1 MSQGER
7 SARDDDAETP
17 SPSATYLP
25 GSAVAGHRLVRMVG
39 AGGVGV
45 VYEAVHE
52 FTQRRVALK
61 LLLPCYASTEEVRER
76 ARKEAIALCRL
87 RHKNIVAV
95 HSADTLPDG
104 TVWIAMELLEGQS
117 LRRICQVES
126 PLPIARALHIG
137 IEIADGL
144 AAAHDLGIVHRD
156 VKPENVFIDR
166 HGEVKLLDLNIAKI
180 RVDGLPST
188 RPGQRFGTTAYTAP
202 EECWGEPC
210 SPASDVYAL
219 SLVIYELL
227 AGRYVFATGRG
238 LSGMP
243 SEGQLVAAH
252 MLRMPVPVH
261 ELVPSIPDYVWPVLQ
276 TGLAKRPTERFR
288 HAGAAASALREL
300 RERYLSDV
308 RAGRLAAVP
317 DAGTPGSRREH
328 HGPRT
333 PERLITA
340 PRPDESRVIVHGP
353 AAPAELGWSEA
364 REEDAAPAARE
375 REEGA
380 APAQPSAPSW
390 HPPPS
395 APPAADPGWP
405 LLVTPGPVTVRSSP
419 GGQGASLV
427 GPDQPATDRVADR
440 RWRAQLLRRC
450 AAAAVLAIPI
460 SGAAT
465 ALYIHAR
472 RERPAMSASERGAV
486 PAASAGGVVTSAQ
499 AAPARPDITRATRE
513 TGAPPDARV
522 PESAAEPLGVEAP
535 EAAPSA
541 PAESRGSAAGPSAP
555 ARTSTPAQASPPPR
569 ASVPAQPSAPATRAR
584 PVAGA
589 AQAPARRPWDWLFT
603 SKGRGAE
610 KNTDPYE
617 EEDIYS
623 TPSRG
628 RAPAP
633 ARPAKAQPG
642 RDGEGP
648 VGGPPGF

>member
-1 MSQGER
+1 MSQGEH
-7 SARDDDAETP
+7 SARDDEAGTP
-17 SPSATYLP
+17 SPPAIYVP
-25 GSAVAGHRLVRMVG
+25 GSVVAGHRLVRMIG

-61 LLLPCYASTEEVRER
+61 LLLPCYASTEQVRER

-95 HSADTLPDG
+95 HSADMLPDG
-104 TVWIAMELLEGQS
+104 TVWIAMELLEGQP

-126 PLPIARALHIG
+126 PLPIARALHVG

-156 VKPENVFIDR
+156 VKPENVFVDR

-188 RPGQRFGTTAYTAP
+188 RPGQRFGTTAYMAP

-261 ELVPSIPDYVWPVLQ
+261 EIVPSIPDYVWSVLQ
-276 TGLAKRPTERFR
+276 TGLSKRPAQRFR

-308 RAGRLAAVP
+308 RAGRLAAAP
-317 DAGTPGSRREH
+317 DPGTPGARREH
-328 HGPRT
+328 HGPRS
-333 PERLITA
+333 PVRLIAA
-340 PRPDESRVIVHGP
+340 PQPDESRVIVPGP
-353 AAPAELGWSEA
+353 AASAELGGSEA
-364 REEDAAPAARE
+364 HEEDAAPAARE
-375 REEGA
+375 EDAVPA
-380 APAQPSAPSW
+380 AWAAQPSAPPS
-390 HPPPS
+390 PPPSS

-419 GGQGASLV
+419 GGGTSLL
-427 GPDQPATDRVADR
+427 GPDLPATDRVADR

-465 ALYIHAR
+465 ALYIHMR
-472 RERPAMSASERGAV
+472 RERPAMSASESG
-486 PAASAGGVVTSAQ
+486 AASAAPAGEVVTSAQ
-499 AAPARPDITRATRE
+499 AAPARPDIPHATRVTRE

-522 PESAAEPLGVEAP
+522 PESAAEPLGIEAS
-535 EAAPSA
+535 EAAPSP
-541 PAESRGSAAGPSAP
+541 PAESRGIAARPSAP
-555 ARTSTPAQASPPPR
+555 AKAST
-569 ASVPAQPSAPATRAR
+569 PAQPSAPATRAR
-584 PVAGA
+584 PAAGA
-589 AQAPARRPWDWLFT
+589 ARAPARRPWDWLKT
-603 SKGRGAE
+603 SKGRDE
-610 KNTDPYE
+610 KKDTHPSE
-617 EEDIYS
+617 EEDIYPM
-623 TPSRG
+623 PSRG

-633 ARPAKAQPG
+633 ARPA
-642 RDGEGP
+642 
-648 VGGPPGF
+648 PPRERRHEELPFGDKPEF